1 MTDSGKGDSRD
12 RPLVSADD
20 VRRIAGPVDDVTVA
34 EILEMGV
41 SFGELEAAAA
51 YAQGEGDLVDRAGLP
66 LTGKVADLYEILS
79 AEHEIDEAGPV

>member
-1 MTDSGKGDSRD
+1 MTDSGKGDSKD

-34 EILEMGV
+34 EILQMGP

-51 YAQGEGDLVDRAGLP
+51 YAMGDRDLDRPGLP
-66 LTGKVADLYEILS
+66 LIGKVADLYEILT
-79 AEHEIDEAGPV
+79 AEQELDEPGPR

>member
-41 SFGELEAAAA
+41 SFGEL
-51 YAQGEGDLVDRAGLP
+51 DLP
-66 LTGKVADLYEILS
+66 LVGGGANPVRERDDSRAVQF
-79 AEHEIDEAGPV
+79 EHDAYGVDFDREPAFG